1 MFAFPFLFFLV
12 ALGLPVFG
20 SELSLQGNLEQGA
33 LILGKV
39 DPGTHIIVNGRRVH
53 VDDTGVFLFGLG
65 RDHPQTLILEA
76 RFTDGSTVR
85 QEKMVRQRQYEEQY
99 IDGLPDKL
107 VTPPIELRD
116 RISREASDVLK
127 ARSHLTLIPH
137 VQDGLIWPVKGPITG
152 VYGSRRILNGRPRT
166 PHYGIDIA
174 APPGT
179 PVKAMSNGIIRLAS
193 ELYLSG
199 KTIIIDHGHG
209 ISSSYL
215 HMQSIAVETN
225 NDIGRGRVI
234 GRVGETGRTTGPHL
248 DWRINWFD
256 IRLDPQLVEKLLGL
270 ESNKH

>member
-12 ALGLPVFG
+12 ALGLPVFA

-116 RISREASDVLK
+116 RISREASDVLRR
-127 ARSHLTLIPH
+127 ALI
-137 VQDGLIWPVKGPITG
+137 
-152 VYGSRRILNGRPRT
+152 
-166 PHYGIDIA
+166 
-174 APPGT
+174 
-179 PVKAMSNGIIRLAS
+179 
-193 ELYLSG
+193 
-199 KTIIIDHGHG
+199 
-209 ISSSYL
+209 
-215 HMQSIAVETN
+215 
-225 NDIGRGRVI
+225 
-234 GRVGETGRTTGPHL
+234 
-248 DWRINWFD
+248 
-256 IRLDPQLVEKLLGL
+256 
-270 ESNKH
+270 